1 MIWRYIATFTM
12 EYHLSNQRAWY
23 SKDDHPVLSFI
34 KYGLNRF
41 SNKVL
46 MCFCS
51 EKDKEAGD
59 SQTEETKTI
68 VRKPKVIQL
77 E

>member
-1 MIWRYIATFTM
+1 
-12 EYHLSNQRAWY
+12 
-23 SKDDHPVLSFI
+23 
-34 KYGLNRF
+34 
-41 SNKVL
+41 

-59 SQTEETKTI
+59 SQTEETETI
-68 VRKPKVIQL
+68 VGKPKVIQL